1 MNRRAKRLITSVR
14 PALSRVLPSFHPR
27 ARSRGACALVDC
39 PECGEERVDPFDV
52 TVRARIENDEWS
64 YRFTCPSCDRR
75 TVASTSRE
83 AAASGG
89 SGRVVGDLALD
100 ERGRRAGSR
109 RTAAEPRRPSRPARR
124 AVGTRAGS
132 RRSRPVRQRI
142 GTGNGTPKNDSGSL
156 ARARAPTC
164 ATRRGSRRRARRSR
178 DARLTA
184 TP

>member
-75 TVASTSRE
+75 TVALTSRE
-83 AAASGG
+83 AALQAVEAGASLETWRWTSEADGPDHDGPPLSLADLLDLRVALSEPSWLETLSTAGNG
-89 SGRVVGDLALD
+89 SMGNASTGN
-100 ERGRRAGSR
+100 GS
-109 RTAAEPRRPSRPARR
+109 P
-124 AVGTRAGS
+124 
-132 RRSRPVRQRI
+132 
-142 GTGNGTPKNDSGSL
+142 GNGTPKNDSD
-156 ARARAPTC
+156 R
-164 ATRRGSRRRARRSR
+164 
-178 DARLTA
+178 
-184 TP
+184 